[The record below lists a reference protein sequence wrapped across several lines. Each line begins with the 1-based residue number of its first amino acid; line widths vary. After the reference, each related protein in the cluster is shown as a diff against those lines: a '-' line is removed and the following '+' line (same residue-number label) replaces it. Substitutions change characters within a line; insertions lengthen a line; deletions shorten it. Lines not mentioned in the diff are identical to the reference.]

1 MATTGASIMSLLP
14 SPASVSFSYISPQ
27 IAQGSRPP
35 AGSWL
40 RENGFTAVVFAA
52 HEYQPEDRY
61 YPGVVI
67 VRASLDDSG
76 APMSNREWSDALRAS
91 AFVSTLV
98 KKDHMVYVSCWMGQ
112 NRSGLISALAVH
124 RLTGISGRRAAD
136 HVRKHRPHALT
147 NPSFS
152 AALDALPAARPR
164 VIQPSPAIVAPE
176 PHDLAF
182 VQGAYAMRGG
192 ARHG

>member
-1 MATTGASIMSLLP
+1 MPNLLP
-14 SPASVSFSYISPQ
+14 ILPSAQGVSFNYVTPQ

-52 HEYQPEDRY
+52 YEFQPEPKY

-76 APMSNREWSDALRAS
+76 SPMTNREWSDALRAS
-91 AFVSTLV
+91 AFVATLV
-98 KKDHMVYVSCWMGQ
+98 KKDHLVYCSCWMGK
-112 NRSGLISALAVH
+112 NRSGLVSALAIH

-136 HVRKHRPHALT
+136 HVRLRRPGALS
-147 NPSFS
+147 NSSFS
-152 AALDALPAARPR
+152 AALDALPAAPPKI
-164 VIQPSPAIVAPE
+164 VPPPQYIQPAAALDAATI
-176 PHDLAF
+176 HKI
-182 VQGAYAMRGG
+182 YAARG
-192 ARHG
+192 ARHGY